1 MIVEG
6 WKNFISFF
14 VQDWLDAEVDGAVGE
29 LVYNRTKTLCIS
41 KVIHLLTKT
50 EFVYDVLNVFTVAV
64 KVFDKVHLQAFR
76 INFGLQFLHRKT

>member
-29 LVYNRTKTLCIS
+29 LVYELANTLRIS
-41 KVIHLLTKT
+41 YGHP
-50 EFVYDVLNVFTVAV
+50 
-64 KVFDKVHLQAFR
+64 
-76 INFGLQFLHRKT
+76 